1 MFKSFSLFFLLFCS
15 LAFTVAGQKSIVK
28 QEFIFENP
36 PFKECHASTI
46 LEVSPGKLLASWFGG
61 DHESHKNVEIWTSVW
76 EKGKW
81 SKPVSVADG
90 VTPQER
96 YPTWNPVLF
105 KSKSGKVF
113 LFYKVGP
120 SPSDWWGMVKTS
132 SDNGKTWS
140 SAVRLPEGILGPIKN
155 KPEQLADGTI
165 ISPSSTETNRKK
177 TGVDSWKAH
186 VEISKDDGK
195 TWKLVQVDPGTP
207 FNVIQPS
214 VLKYPGNRL
223 QILCR
228 SKDDAIVESW
238 STDGGNT
245 WSKMAK
251 INLLNPNSGTDAVTL
266 RDGRQVLIYNPTVRG
281 KQWDNGRQKLNVAV
295 SVDGKDWKDIAILE
309 DEKKGEFSYPAVIQ
323 AADGKVHITYTYN
336 RTNVRHVVL
345 QP

>member
-1 MFKSFSLFFLLFCS
+1 MFRSSLLLLSFLL
-15 LAFTVAGQKSIVK
+15 LAGMAAAQKPIVR

-46 LEVSPGKLLASWFGG
+46 LEVSPGRFLAAWFGG
-61 DHESHKNVEIWTSVW
+61 DHEKHVNVEIWVSSW

-90 VTPQER
+90 ITGAER
-96 YPTWNPVLF
+96 FPTWNPVLF

-120 SPSDWWGMVKTS
+120 SPSKWWGMVKTS
-132 SDNGKTWS
+132 ANNGKTWS
-140 SAVRLPEGILGPIKN
+140 EGVRLPEGILGPIKN

-165 ISPSSTETNRKK
+165 ISPSSTESNQKK
-177 TGVDSWKAH
+177 TGINSWKAH

-195 TWKLVQVDPGTP
+195 TWKLVEVDPGTS

-214 VLKYPGNRL
+214 VLLYPGNRL
-223 QILCR
+223 QMLCR

-245 WSKMAK
+245 WSRMAK
-251 INLLNPNSGTDAVTL
+251 INLPNPNSGTDAVTL
-266 RDGRQVLIYNPTVRG
+266 RNGTQVLVYNPTTRG
-281 KQWDNGRQKLNVAV
+281 KQWDNGRQKLSVAV
-295 SVDGKDWKDIAILE
+295 SKDGADWKEVVVLE
-309 DEKKGEFSYPAVIQ
+309 NEKKGEFSYPAVIQ
-323 AADGKVHITYTYN
+323 ASDGKVHITYTHN
-336 RTNVRHVVL
+336 RKNVKHVVL
-345 QP
+345 EL